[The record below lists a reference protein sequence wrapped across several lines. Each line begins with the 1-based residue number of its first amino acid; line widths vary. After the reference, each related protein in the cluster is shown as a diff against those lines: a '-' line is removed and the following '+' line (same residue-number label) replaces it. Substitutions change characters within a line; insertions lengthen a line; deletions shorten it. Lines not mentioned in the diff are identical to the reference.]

1 MMAWWTRAALL
12 ITMLALPL
20 GVAVAQDDEDDKQ
33 PTKRTQ
39 TIRPATF
46 EKMQAA
52 QEAMDAGDYD
62 KALVSLDK
70 VKENLG
76 SLNDYERA
84 TLYNLYASI
93 YYQQDKTERAIEAYK
108 QVLKQE
114 KLPEGLRNSTLFA
127 IAQSYFVLERYDRAI
142 RVLDRWFDMAD
153 NPSADSYVLLAQAH
167 YQQEDYPKARDV
179 MLEAMQVARSEGTR
193 VKENWLGLL
202 RAVFYEL
209 EEYDKAARILQLLVE
224 RYPKESYYMQLAGMY
239 GLMGEQKKQLG
250 VLHAAWTAGMISQSS
265 NLLNL
270 TRLYMVE
277 DAPYPAVR
285 VMTRGFKR
293 EIIAPTQENLQLYA
307 QALGLAQQYETQVKV
322 LKRLADDS
330 GDAKHYVFLGQG
342 LSQLGRFE
350 EAAQAFANALASG
363 DTKQP
368 GRVHMQRGQALF
380 NAGQLKQAKNS
391 FQKALNYD
399 DTQGAAQTWM
409 KYVNRE
415 IKRRQAL
422 QAAGENPS

>member
-1 MMAWWTRAALL
+1 MTVLV
-12 ITMLALPL
+12 LPM
-20 GVAVAQDDEDDKQ
+20 GVAGAQDHEDDKQ

-52 QEAMDAGDYD
+52 QEAMDAGNYN
-62 KALVSLDK
+62 KALASLDK
-70 VKENLG
+70 VKENLD

-93 YYQQDKTERAIEAYK
+93 YYQQDKTEQAIEAYK

-114 KLPEGLRNSTLFA
+114 KLPEGLRNSTIFA

-142 RVLDRWFDMAD
+142 RVLERWFEMVES
-153 NPSADSYVLLAQAH
+153 PSADSYMLLAQAH
-167 YQQEDYPKARDV
+167 YQQEDYAKARDV
-179 MLEAMQVARSEGTR
+179 MFDALRVARSEGTR

-209 EEYDKAARILQLLVE
+209 EDYDKAARILQLLVE
-224 RYPKESYYMQLAGMY
+224 RYPKESYYVQLAGMY

-270 TRLYMVE
+270 ARLYMVE

-285 VMTRGFKR
+285 VMTKGFKR
-293 EIIAPTQENLQLYA
+293 KIISPTPENLQLYA

-322 LKRLADDS
+322 LKRLADES
-330 GDAKHYVFLGQG
+330 GEAKHYVFLGQG

-350 EAAQAFANALASG
+350 EAAAAFANALASG
-363 DTKQP
+363 DAKQP

-380 NAGQLKQAKNS
+380 NAGALQQAKDS
-391 FQKALNYD
+391 FQQALNYQ
-399 DTQGAAQTWM
+399 DTQNTAQTWM
-409 KYVNRE
+409 TYVNRE
-415 IKRRQAL
+415 IKRREAL
-422 QAAGENPS
+422 KEAG

>member
-12 ITMLALPL
+12 VVLLALPL
-20 GVAVAQDDEDDKQ
+20 AWANAQDDEDDKR

-46 EKMQAA
+46 EKMQSA
-52 QEAMDAGDYD
+52 QESMDAGDYD
-62 KALVSLDK
+62 KALASLDK
-70 VKENLG
+70 VKENLT

-93 YYQQDKTERAIEAYK
+93 YYQQDKTEQAIEAYK

-142 RVLDRWFDMAD
+142 RVLERWFEMVDS
-153 NPSADSYVLLAQAH
+153 PSADSYVLLAQAH
-167 YQQEDYPKARDV
+167 YQREDYAKARDV
-179 MLEAMQVARSEGTR
+179 MLEALRVARAEGTA

-209 EEYDKAARILQLLVE
+209 EDYDKAARILQILVE
-224 RYPKESYYMQLAGMY
+224 RFPKEGYYVQLAGMY

-270 TRLYMVE
+270 ARLYMVE

-285 VMTRGFKR
+285 VMTKGFKR
-293 EIIAPTQENLQLYA
+293 GILTPTADNLQLYA

-322 LKRLADDS
+322 LDRLAKET

-350 EAAQAFANALASG
+350 EAAQAFANALATG
-363 DTKQP
+363 DAKQP

-380 NAGQLKQAKNS
+380 NAGQLQQAKDS
-391 FQKALNYD
+391 FQRALNYA
-399 DTQGAAQTWM
+399 DTQSTAQTWM
-409 KYVNRE
+409 TYVNRE
-415 IKRRQAL
+415 IKRREAL
-422 QAAGENPS
+422 KAES

>member
-1 MMAWWTRAALL
+1 MMAWWTRASLL
-12 ITMLALPL
+12 VVLLALPL
-20 GVAVAQDDEDDKQ
+20 SGAVAQDDEDGKQ

-46 EKMQAA
+46 EKMQVA
-52 QEAMDAGDYD
+52 QEAMDAGDYN
-62 KALVSLDK
+62 KALASLDK
-70 VKENLG
+70 VKENLE
-76 SLNDYERA
+76 SLNDYEAA

-93 YYQQDKTERAIEAYK
+93 YYQQDKTQQAIEAYK

-114 KLPEGLRNSTLFA
+114 ELPEGLRNSTLFA

-142 RVLDRWFDMAD
+142 RVLERWFEMVDS
-153 NPSADSYVLLAQAH
+153 PSADSYVLLAQAH
-167 YQQEDYPKARDV
+167 YQQEDYAKARDV
-179 MLEAMQVARSEGTR
+179 ILDALRVARSEGAQ

-209 EEYDKAARILQLLVE
+209 GDYEKAARILQLLVE

-270 TRLYMVE
+270 ARLYMVE

-285 VMTRGFKR
+285 VMTEGFKR
-293 EIIAPTQENLQLYA
+293 KIIATTLDNLQLYA

-322 LKRLADDS
+322 LERLADDS
-330 GDAKHYVFLGQG
+330 GEAKHYLFLGQG

-350 EAAQAFANALASG
+350 EAAAAFASALATGNAS
-363 DTKQP
+363 QP
-368 GRVHMQRGQALF
+368 GRVHMQHGQALF
-380 NAGQLKQAKNS
+380 NAGQLQQAKNS
-391 FQKALNYD
+391 FQQALHYQ
-399 DTQGAAQTWM
+399 DTQGTAQTWIT
-409 KYVNRE
+409 YVNRE
-415 IKRRQAL
+415 IMRRQAL
-422 QAAGENPS
+422 QEAG